1 MQNHELEQVIKNAD
15 RAINDE
21 DFDHLMEFY
30 SEEATLVVKPG
41 KFAKGKEE
49 IRRAFI
55 AIAEYFNHSLI
66 VNQEKMAIIE
76 TGDTALVAAKA
87 RLSAN
92 QDDSEFSMER
102 TATYVFKKDSIGTWR
117 CIIDN
122 SYGAEIIE
130 VIGES
135 CRIWWLFIFFR

>member
-15 RAINDE
+15 RPINKE

-30 SEEATLVVKPG
+30 SEDATLVVKPG
-41 KFAKGKEE
+41 TVAKGKEE

-76 TGDTALVAAKA
+76 TGDTALDVAQAK
-87 RLSAN
+87 L
-92 QDDSEFSMER
+92 
-102 TATYVFKKDSIGTWR
+102 R
-117 CIIDN
+117 CQ
-122 SYGAEIIE
+122 SKGRF
-130 VIGES
+130 
-135 CRIWWLFIFFR
+135 RILDGKNRDKWI

>member
-15 RAINDE
+15 RAINNE

-30 SEEATLVVKPG
+30 SEDATLVVKPG
-41 KFAKGKEE
+41 TVAKGKEE

-76 TGDTALVAAKA
+76 TGDTALVVAQAK
-87 RLSAN
+87 LIAN
-92 QDDSEFSMER
+92 QKDDSEFSMER
-102 TATYVFKKDSIGTWR
+102 TATYVFKKDSTGTWR

-122 SYGAEIIE
+122 SYGTEIIKN
-130 VIGES
+130 
-135 CRIWWLFIFFR
+135 

>member
-15 RAINDE
+15 RAINNE

-30 SEEATLVVKPG
+30 SEDATLVVKPG
-41 KFAKGKEE
+41 TFAKGKAE

-55 AIAEYFNHSLI
+55 AIDEYFNHSLI
-66 VNQEKMAIIE
+66 VNQDKMAIIE
-76 TGDTALVAAKA
+76 TGDTALVVAKA
-87 RLSAN
+87 QLSAN
-92 QDDSEFSMER
+92 QKEDSEFSMER
-102 TATYVFKKDSIGTWR
+102 TATYVFKRDSTGTWR

-130 VIGES
+130 E
-135 CRIWWLFIFFR
+135 LK